1 MGKFAIF
8 KKKERWS
15 TTWLGKV
22 LILTL
27 FIVLA
32 WLFVKYSYSFL
43 AQNSPV
49 NSEIIILE
57 GFLPNFAIEESMKIF
72 NDGNYK
78 LMIISGKK
86 MIKGA
91 SLVPYE
97 NDGLYTAAILA
108 KMGFDSTLIKVIGLK
123 NDVMKDR
130 TYASATAITD
140 WMSQNGLNPETVNVI
155 SLGCHSRRSR
165 LLFEKVF
172 KDEIK
177 IGIISVQDI
186 GYDPEV
192 WWKSSYGFK
201 TILNEVFALTYTYL
215 FFRPPD

>member
-8 KKKERWS
+8 RKRERWS
-15 TTWLGKV
+15 TTWLGKI

-27 FIVLA
+27 FIIMA
-32 WLFVKYSYSFL
+32 WLFVKNIYTFL

-49 NSEIIILE
+49 SSEIMILE
-57 GFLPNFAIEESMKIF
+57 GFLPDFAIGESMKIF
-72 NDGNYK
+72 NEGNYK

-108 KMGFDSTLIKVIGLK
+108 KMGFDSTLIKVIGLE
-123 NDVMKDR
+123 NDVKQDR
-130 TYASATAITD
+130 TYASAAAIMD
-140 WMSQNGLNPETVNVI
+140 WMSQNGLKPEAVNVV

-165 LLFEKVF
+165 LLFEKAF
-172 KDEIK
+172 DDEIK
-177 IGIISVQDI
+177 VGIISVPDI
-186 GYDPEV
+186 GYDPKV

-201 TILNEVFALTYTYL
+201 IVLNELFALTYTYL
-215 FFRPPD
+215 FFRPPG

>member
-1 MGKFAIF
+1 MGRFAIF
-8 KKKERWS
+8 RKRERWS
-15 TTWLGKV
+15 TSWLGKI

-27 FIVLA
+27 FFIMA
-32 WLFVKYSYSFL
+32 WLFVKNIYSIL

-49 NSEIIILE
+49 SSEIMILE
-57 GFLPNFAIEESMKIF
+57 GFLPDFAIGESMKVF
-72 NDGNYK
+72 NEGNYK

-97 NDGLYTAAILA
+97 NDGLYSAAILA
-108 KMGFDSTLIKVIGLK
+108 KIGFDSTLIKVIGLE
-123 NDVMKDR
+123 NDVKQDR
-130 TYASATAITD
+130 TYASATAIMD
-140 WMSQNGLNPETVNVI
+140 WLNQNGLKPEGVNVV

-165 LLFEKVF
+165 LLFEKAF

-201 TILNEVFALTYTYL
+201 TVLNEVFALTYTYL

>member
-8 KKKERWS
+8 RKRERWS
-15 TTWLGKV
+15 TTWLGKI

-27 FIVLA
+27 FIIMA
-32 WLFVKYSYSFL
+32 WLFVKNIYTFL

-49 NSEIIILE
+49 SSEIMILE
-57 GFLPNFAIEESMKIF
+57 GFLPDFAIGESMKKF
-72 NDGNYK
+72 NEGNYK

-108 KMGFDSTLIKVIGLK
+108 KIGFDSTLIKVIGLE
-123 NDVMKDR
+123 NDVKQDR
-130 TYASATAITD
+130 TYASAAAIMD
-140 WMSQNGLNPETVNVI
+140 WMSQNGLKPEAVNVV

-165 LLFEKVF
+165 LLFEKAF
-172 KDEIK
+172 DDEIK
-177 IGIISVQDI
+177 VGIISVPDI
-186 GYDPEV
+186 GYDPKV

-201 TILNEVFALTYTYL
+201 IVLNELFALTYTYL
-215 FFRPPD
+215 FFRPPG